1 MEINAKYEAMENKE
15 SKHWFAGIETIVSD
29 PLRFKARLAIGEDA
43 YKSLRLKKAVLG
55 TWDTAGAAWTG
66 VTIAK
71 STVVA
76 TTFFA
81 PTGILAALGFGTAV
95 TPLGWVIAAGVLT
108 GGAWLGIT
116 HYFKSSSSNRA
127 IVIPDFINTP
137 MDVLALSL
145 FDLLTPL
152 SLIIAN
158 VDGHIDESE
167 RTLISNYFVKEWG
180 YDQSFVTEGM
190 HFTESRLSDYSIK
203 EAAKALAEFKKQNPD
218 CNYKAMSKEILSYL
232 QNIIES
238 NGRIDEDEE
247 MAIEMVKSV
256 FEETGRFS
264 VKKTVNRGLGS
275 IKATAGK
282 VVPKKIM
289 PGKKR

>member
-1 MEINAKYEAMENKE
+1 
-15 SKHWFAGIETIVSD
+15 
-29 PLRFKARLAIGEDA
+29 
-43 YKSLRLKKAVLG
+43 
-55 TWDTAGAAWTG
+55 
-66 VTIAK
+66 
-71 STVVA
+71 
-76 TTFFA
+76 
-81 PTGILAALGFGTAV
+81 
-95 TPLGWVIAAGVLT
+95 
-108 GGAWLGIT
+108 
-116 HYFKSSSSNRA
+116 
-127 IVIPDFINTP
+127 
-137 MDVLALSL
+137 
-145 FDLLTPL
+145 
-152 SLIIAN
+152 
-158 VDGHIDESE
+158 
-167 RTLISNYFVKEWG
+167 
-180 YDQSFVTEGM
+180 M